1 MSRENHRKSSGMRRH
16 SVTIVPGGTESN
28 EMEKSSSPDRFRVR
42 GQKKEKKHEFNLQSF
57 ETLSL

>member
-28 EMEKSSSPDRFRVR
+28 EMEKSSSPDRFSVR
-42 GQKKEKKHEFNLQSF
+42 GQQKGE
-57 ETLSL
+57 ET